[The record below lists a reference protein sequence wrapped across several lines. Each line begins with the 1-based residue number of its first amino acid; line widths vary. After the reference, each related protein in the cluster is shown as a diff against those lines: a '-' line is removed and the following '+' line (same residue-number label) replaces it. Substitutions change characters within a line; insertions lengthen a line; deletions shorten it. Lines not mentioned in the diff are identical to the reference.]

1 MSTVRLIDDDDFELV
16 GREARDEVKG
26 LQMKAKLDLSP
37 MKSYPFAPLTNASI

>member
-1 MSTVRLIDDDDFELV
+1 MSTVRLMDDDLELV

-37 MKSYPFAPLTNASI
+37 SEILPNTAPLTNASI